1 MQLALKL
8 SERYS
13 MRIVV
18 LSVLILIYTFGCKSS
33 KTNTNTTVNSKESVT
48 NSASS
53 LSTTPSPIE
62 LPTYGLSIG
71 NRLPEISLNNPYD
84 SLINLSSLK
93 GKLVLVDF
101 WASWCGPCR
110 KDNPNLVKVYNKFHV
125 GNYGDANGFEIFSV
139 SLDNQR
145 NLWKRAITNDSLT
158 WPYHVS
164 ELMAWES
171 KIAKK
176 CDIQSIPSNFLLN
189 ENGVIVGKNMSYTKL
204 ITYLDRLKK

>member
-1 MQLALKL
+1 
-8 SERYS
+8 
-13 MRIVV
+13 MRVIV
-18 LSVLILIYTFGCKSS
+18 LFVLILIYSFGCNSTKTITTANSTE
-33 KTNTNTTVNSKESVT
+33 TNTISTST
-48 NSASS
+48 NQS
-53 LSTTPSPIE
+53 LE
-62 LPTYGLSIG
+62 LPPYGLSIG
-71 NRLPEISLNNPYD
+71 NRLPEISLNNPSD

-110 KDNPNLVKVYNKFHV
+110 KDNPNLVKVYSKFHSGHY
-125 GNYGDANGFEIFSV
+125 GNANGFEIFSV

-145 NLWKRAITNDSLT
+145 SSWQKAIKTDSLI

-164 ELMAWES
+164 ELKAWES
-171 KIAKK
+171 MVAKK
-176 CDIQSIPSNFLLN
+176 CDIQSIPSNILLN